1 MKLLIGILILFS
13 GFASLK
19 AQRYDFAHFS
29 TPEGLPHAG
38 VYDMISDEDG
48 FLWIASESGGLLRF
62 DGKKFEVFG
71 EEQGL
76 SDASIRVLHFDH
88 EQNLWFGTEDSG
100 LGYFK
105 NDSIR
110 LFADKEGITSTHIR
124 AIVSDSLGTVYAA
137 AFDGNLFQY
146 AKEKWRKIEIPTE
159 IKPGS
164 FRCGF
169 RDSQNKLWF
178 GTDIGVM
185 SLFEG
190 NFSLYNETY
199 GISDSDI
206 LCLFKDSSG
215 RLWAGSQTSAY
226 CLDSGNE
233 QWEVISFF
241 NGKRVRSIA
250 EDFRKGIWFGYNSGA
265 YRCEFQGD
273 SLISASLFTEN
284 NGLSNN
290 RIRKLYVDPSNSL
303 WFGTFFGGLSRLNDL
318 SLARFDA
325 RSGWPDN
332 IITAM
337 DESSDGTIW
346 LGTYEGNIY
355 AHRQGQSKKNFNIDS
370 RPENAINSIFANGQ
384 SIWCSTVSNGIW
396 KWNEQSGL
404 KHYLDDIEISGLC
417 GFYGD
422 VPLAFIRNEIW
433 NPETGFIVEF
443 EQFANGWN
451 SAIRWNQNLVLG
463 GKDGVLILD
472 STLSPIDIPEE
483 LRYASIQVLSVD
495 PNGNLWLG
503 TENKGLIKYNQQTV
517 QNFRS
522 KQNLPDPR
530 IKSICFTDD
539 AEVWIGTPKGLVKW
553 EMDPDYQIVL
563 DQDFLEKYDGL
574 RSSVAVEEALFYDSN
589 SRLWI
594 GTLGGLFRFE
604 EGLRFTDFTAPNVQ
618 LSAIDLSY
626 EPVNWDTLGY
636 ETDEFGVPVKA
647 IFDHRQNHLTFK
659 WNVIETDNS
668 GVIEYEFRLIGLDSI
683 WSLPFSEPQITFT
696 ALPPGNYEL
705 QIRSRSRDN
714 YWLESPYSYSFSVK
728 APIYREPWFI
738 MLCAILLILI
748 IWLLVQLRLAMLKK
762 ENQRLEE
769 KVQVR
774 TSELEAEKRKS
785 DELLLNILPE
795 ETAEEL
801 KREGQATSRKYKDVS
816 VLFSDFKGF
825 TQLTEEMSSSKL
837 VESLDECFR
846 AFDRH
851 TNKHKV
857 EKIKT
862 IGDAYMCATG
872 LPVSDDQHAIHLVEF
887 GLVMIAEMEKINE
900 VRMNKGE
907 SPWPIRIGIHS
918 GSVVAGVVGEKKFA
932 YDIWGDTVNTAS
944 RMESSGKPGRINISE
959 ATFELVKHKY
969 RCKSR
974 GKILAKNKGVL
985 EMYFVKEELTSS
997 NENIHT

>member
-1 MKLLIGILILFS
+1 
-13 GFASLK
+13 
-19 AQRYDFAHFS
+19 
-29 TPEGLPHAG
+29 
-38 VYDMISDEDG
+38 MISDEAG
-48 FLWIASESGGLLRF
+48 FLWIASEGGGLVRF

-76 SDASIRVLHFDH
+76 SDASIRVLHIDNQ
-88 EQNLWFGTEDSG
+88 QNLWFGTEDSG
-100 LGYFK
+100 LGYYK

-110 LFADKEGITSTHIR
+110 LFAEKEGLTSAHIR
-124 AIVSDSLGTVYAA
+124 AIVSDSLGLIYAA
-137 AFDGNLFQY
+137 SFDGNLFQY
-146 AKEKWRKIEIPTE
+146 ANSKWLKIEIPAAL
-159 IKPGS
+159 KPGS
-164 FRCGF
+164 IRCGF
-169 RDSQNKLWF
+169 RDSQNRLWF
-178 GTDIGVM
+178 GTDKGVM
-185 SLFEG
+185 SLLEG
-190 NFSLYNETY
+190 KFSLYNENH
-199 GISDSDI
+199 GINDPDI
-206 LCLFKDSSG
+206 LSLFMDSAG
-215 RLWAGSQTSAY
+215 RLWAGSQTNAY
-226 CLDSGNE
+226 CLNSGSE
-233 QWEVISFF
+233 RWTVIPFF
-241 NGKRVRSIA
+241 NGKRLRSIA
-250 EDFRKGIWFGYNSGA
+250 EDYRKGIWFGFNNGA

-273 SLISASLFTEN
+273 SLINAILFTEN

-290 RIRKLYVDPSNSL
+290 RIRKLYLDPSNSL

-332 IITAM
+332 IVTAI

-355 AHRQGQSKKNFNIDS
+355 AHEQGQSRKIFNLES
-370 RPENAINSIFANGQ
+370 RSENAINSIFANGQ
-384 SIWCSTVSNGIW
+384 NIWCSTVSDGIW
-396 KWNEQSGL
+396 SWNEQSGL
-404 KHYLDDIEISGLC
+404 KHYLDDMAVTGIC
-417 GFYGD
+417 AFNGD
-422 VPLAFIRNEIW
+422 IPFAFVGNEIW
-433 NPETGFIVEF
+433 SPQRGLVAEF
-443 EQFANGWN
+443 EQYAHGWN
-451 SAIRWNQNLVLG
+451 SAICWNQYLALG

-472 STLSPIDIPEE
+472 SAFHPIDIPEE

-503 TENKGLIKYNQQTV
+503 TENKGLIKYNQQSV

-563 DQDFLEKYDGL
+563 DQDFLERYDGL
-574 RSSVAVEEALFYDSN
+574 RSSVAVENALFYDSH

-594 GTLGGLFRFE
+594 GTLAGLFRFE
-604 EGLRFTDFTAPNVQ
+604 EGLRFTDFSAPQVQ
-618 LSAIDLSY
+618 LYAIDLSY
-626 EPVNWDTLGY
+626 EQVNWDTLGF
-636 ETDEFGVPVKA
+636 ETDQFGVPVKA
-647 IFDHRQNHLTFK
+647 LLDYRQNHLTFK
-659 WNVIETDNS
+659 WNVIETSNS
-668 GVIEYEFRLIGLDSI
+668 APVEFEFRLIGLDSI

-696 ALPPGNYEL
+696 ALPPGNYVL
-705 QIRSRSRDN
+705 QIRARSRDK
-714 YWLESPYSYSFSVK
+714 YWAEQPYSYAFSIK
-728 APIYREPWFI
+728 SPIYREPWFI
-738 MLCAILLILI
+738 VLCALVLILM
-748 IWLLVQLRLAMLKK
+748 IWFLVQLRLAMLKK

-769 KVQVR
+769 KVQIR
-774 TSELEAEKRKS
+774 TAELEAEKRKS

-801 KREGQATSRKYKDVS
+801 KREGQAKSRKYSGVS

-825 TQLTEEMSSSKL
+825 TQLTEEMSSGKL

-846 AFDRH
+846 AFDKH
-851 TNKHKV
+851 TSEYKV

-872 LPVSDDQHAIHLVEF
+872 LPLSDELHAIHLIEF
-887 GLVMIAEMEKINE
+887 ARRMIAEMDRINA
-900 VRMNKGE
+900 VRINKGE

-932 YDIWGDTVNTAS
+932 YDIWGDTVNIAA

-959 ATFELVKHKY
+959 ATYELVKHKY

-985 EMYFVKEELTSS
+985 EMYFVKEELLSS
-997 NENIHT
+997 DENIHA